1 MILQW
6 KVVGI
11 FSDLVTD
18 KQDFSSLLT
27 EIDRI
32 FSGVISSLVDPYEVT
47 SETIIATRQHLE
59 SAREL
64 LSPLLLPDRT
74 PEVARWSLGM
84 EVQPPGVKIVFFRE
98 SQGLIDFYPL
108 SWSLATGTSDL
119 LPCSQ
124 VEEYL
129 ISWLSNRDFS
139 TDSWLWEA
147 LERLEAIII
156 TDDGETPT
164 DDLKKAL
171 LRAQLIPPDRLSSL
185 ETAIAT
191 ALAYIP
197 TSNQPQTQTLLVVE
211 GKRET
216 TTLALL
222 EVPRQTCSLSR
233 PAIALSHFNYGE
245 NTYERAIVSQ
255 LIYPL
260 LRLGSAC
267 PELSRRGQVWRS
279 FLPLSLSDL
288 TDTNPLKK
296 SLLAAAR
303 LTKLIL
309 QEESEFTSS
318 LAGHTWT
325 VSRTDLNKK
334 VIAPYLDNLRQ
345 KINDLLEKQQ
355 KSLEDIDKIIFSGN
369 FFLTIWPYFLTE
381 IQQEF
386 AGCNLEAPSQETFSP
401 AILGLGRLCLFS
413 ALRGQNV
420 NNA

>member
-1 MILQW
+1 M
-6 KVVGI
+6 GI
-11 FSDLVTD
+11 FIYLVTD

-32 FSGVISSLVDPYEVT
+32 LAKVISSLVNPQEVT

-59 SAREL
+59 SAKALLFPL
-64 LSPLLLPDRT
+64 LSPDRT
-74 PEVARWSLGM
+74 PEVVRWSLGM

-139 TDSWLWEA
+139 PDSWLWEA

-171 LRAQLIPPDRLSSL
+171 LTAQLIPPDRLSSL

-197 TSNQPQTQTLLVVE
+197 TSDQPQPQTLLVIE

-233 PAIALSHFNYGE
+233 QAIALSHFNYGE
-245 NTYERAIVSQ
+245 NTYEQAILSQ

-260 LRLGSAC
+260 
-267 PELSRRGQVWRS
+267 WRS

-325 VSRTDLNKK
+325 VSRGDLNKK
-334 VIAPYLDNLRQ
+334 VILPYLDNLRQ
-345 KINDLLEKQQ
+345 KVNDLLEKQQ
-355 KSLEDIDKIIFSGN
+355 KSLEDIDRIIFSGN
-369 FFLTIWPYFLTE
+369 FFLTIWPYFFTE

-386 AGCNLEAPSQETFSP
+386 AGCHLESPSQETFSP

-413 ALRGQNV
+413 ALRGEKV

>member
-1 MILQW
+1 M
-6 KVVGI
+6 GI
-11 FSDLVTD
+11 FIYLVTD

-32 FSGVISSLVDPYEVT
+32 LAKVISSLVNPQEVT
-47 SETIIATRQHLE
+47 SETIIATRQQLE
-59 SAREL
+59 SARAL
-64 LSPLLLPDRT
+64 LSPLLLPDPT

-84 EVQPPGVKIVFFRE
+84 AVQPEGVKVVFFRE

-139 TDSWLWEA
+139 SDSWLWEA

-171 LRAQLIPPDRLSSL
+171 LTAQLIPPDRLSSL

-191 ALAYIP
+191 ALAYIS
-197 TSNQPQTQTLLVVE
+197 TSDQPQPQTLLVIE

-222 EVPRQTCSLSR
+222 EVPPQTRSLSR
-233 PAIALSHFNYGE
+233 QAIALSHFNYGE
-245 NTYERAIVSQ
+245 NTYERAILSH

-260 LRLGSAC
+260 
-267 PELSRRGQVWRS
+267 WRS
-279 FLPLSLSDL
+279 FLPLSPPDL

-325 VSRTDLNKK
+325 VSRIDLNKK
-334 VIAPYLDNLRQ
+334 VVLPYLDGLRQ
-345 KINDLLEKQQ
+345 KVNDLLEKQQ
-355 KSLEDIDKIIFSGN
+355 KSLEDIDRIIFSGN

-386 AGCNLEAPSQETFSP
+386 AGCHLEAPSQETFSP

-413 ALRGQNV
+413 ELILNPV
-420 NNA
+420 

>member
-1 MILQW
+1 
-6 KVVGI
+6 
-11 FSDLVTD
+11 
-18 KQDFSSLLT
+18 
-27 EIDRI
+27 
-32 FSGVISSLVDPYEVT
+32 
-47 SETIIATRQHLE
+47 
-59 SAREL
+59 
-64 LSPLLLPDRT
+64 
-74 PEVARWSLGM
+74 M

-129 ISWLSNRDFS
+129 INWLSNRDFS

-171 LRAQLIPPDRLSSL
+171 LRAQLIPSDCLSSL

-197 TSNQPQTQTLLVVE
+197 TSDQPQPQTLLVIE

-222 EVPRQTCSLSR
+222 EVPPQTCSLSR
-233 PAIALSHFNYGE
+233 QAIALSHFNYGE
-245 NTYERAIVSQ
+245 NTYEQAILSQ

-260 LRLGSAC
+260 
-267 PELSRRGQVWRS
+267 WRS
-279 FLPLSLSDL
+279 FLPLSPSDL

-325 VSRTDLNKK
+325 VSRRDLNKK

-345 KINDLLEKQQ
+345 KVNDLLEKQQ
-355 KSLEDIDKIIFSGN
+355 KSLKDIDQIIFSGN

-386 AGCNLEAPSQETFSP
+386 AGCNLEAPNQETFSP
-401 AILGLGRLCLFS
+401 AIMGLGRLCLFS
-413 ALRGQNV
+413 ALRGQKV

>member
-1 MILQW
+1 
-6 KVVGI
+6 
-11 FSDLVTD
+11 VTD
-18 KQDFSSLLT
+18 KQDFSSLLI

-32 FSGVISSLVDPYEVT
+32 LAKVISSLVNPQEVT

-59 SAREL
+59 SAKALLFPL
-64 LSPLLLPDRT
+64 LSPDRT
-74 PEVARWSLGM
+74 PEVVRWSLGM

-139 TDSWLWEA
+139 PDSWLWEA

-171 LRAQLIPPDRLSSL
+171 LTAQLIPPDRLSSL

-197 TSNQPQTQTLLVVE
+197 TSDQPQPQTLLVIE

-245 NTYERAIVSQ
+245 NTYEQAILSQ

-260 LRLGSAC
+260 
-267 PELSRRGQVWRS
+267 WRS

-325 VSRTDLNKK
+325 VSRLDLNKK
-334 VIAPYLDNLRQ
+334 VIMPYLDNLRQ
-345 KINDLLEKQQ
+345 KVNDLLEKQQ
-355 KSLEDIDKIIFSGN
+355 KSLKDIDQIIFSGN

-386 AGCNLEAPSQETFSP
+386 AGCHLEAPSQENFSP

-413 ALRGQNV
+413 ALRGEKV

>member
-1 MILQW
+1 
-6 KVVGI
+6 VGI
-11 FSDLVTD
+11 FSDPVTN
-18 KQDFSSLLT
+18 KQDCSSLLT

-32 FSGVISSLVDPYEVT
+32 LAGVISSLVNPQEVT

-59 SAREL
+59 SARAL
-64 LSPLLLPDRT
+64 LFPLLFPDQT
-74 PEVARWSLGM
+74 LEVIRWSLGM
-84 EVQPPGVKIVFFRE
+84 EVQPEGVKIVFFRE
-98 SQGLIDFYPL
+98 NQGLIDFYPL
-108 SWSLATGTSDL
+108 SWSLATGTSDR
-119 LPCSQ
+119 LPCYQ
-124 VEEYL
+124 VDEYL

-139 TDSWLWEA
+139 HDSWLWEA

-156 TDDGETPT
+156 TDDGETAT

-171 LRAQLIPPDRLSSL
+171 LTAQLIPPDRLSSL

-197 TSNQPQTQTLLVVE
+197 TSDQPQTQTQTLLVIE

-222 EVPRQTCSLSR
+222 EVPPQTRSLSR
-233 PAIALSHFNYGE
+233 QAIALSHFNYGE
-245 NTYERAIVSQ
+245 NTYERAILSQ

-260 LRLGSAC
+260 
-267 PELSRRGQVWRS
+267 WRS
-279 FLPLSLSDL
+279 FLPLSPSDL

-325 VSRTDLNKK
+325 VSRSDLNKK
-334 VIAPYLDNLRQ
+334 VVLPYLDNLRQ
-345 KINDLLEKQQ
+345 KVNDLLEKQQ
-355 KSLEDIDKIIFSGN
+355 KSLEDIDRIIFSGN
-369 FFLTIWPYFLTE
+369 FFLTIWPCFLTG
-381 IQQEF
+381 IQQKF
-386 AGCNLEAPSQETFSP
+386 AGCHLESPSQETFSP

-413 ALRGQNV
+413 ALRGEKV

>member
-1 MILQW
+1 M
-6 KVVGI
+6 GI
-11 FSDLVTD
+11 FIYLVTD

-32 FSGVISSLVDPYEVT
+32 LAKVISSLVNPQEVT
-47 SETIIATRQHLE
+47 SETIIATRQQLE
-59 SAREL
+59 SARAL
-64 LSPLLLPDRT
+64 LSPLLLPDPT

-84 EVQPPGVKIVFFRE
+84 AVQPEGVKVVFFRE

-147 LERLEAIII
+147 LDRLEAIII

-171 LRAQLIPPDRLSSL
+171 LTAQLIPPDRLSSL

-197 TSNQPQTQTLLVVE
+197 TSSQPQPQTLLVIE

-222 EVPRQTCSLSR
+222 EVPPQTRSLSR
-233 PAIALSHFNYGE
+233 QAIALSHFNYGE
-245 NTYERAIVSQ
+245 NTYEQAILSH

-260 LRLGSAC
+260 
-267 PELSRRGQVWRS
+267 WRS
-279 FLPLSLSDL
+279 FLPLSPSDL

-325 VSRTDLNKK
+325 VSRIDLNKK
-334 VIAPYLDNLRQ
+334 VVLPYLDGLRQ
-345 KINDLLEKQQ
+345 KVNDLLEKQQ
-355 KSLEDIDKIIFSGN
+355 KSLEDIDRIIFSGN

-386 AGCNLEAPSQETFSP
+386 AGCHLEAPSQETFSP

-413 ALRGQNV
+413 ALRGEKV

>member
-1 MILQW
+1 
-6 KVVGI
+6 VGI
-11 FSDLVTD
+11 FIYLVTD

-32 FSGVISSLVDPYEVT
+32 LAKVISSLVNPQEVT

-59 SAREL
+59 SAKALLFPL
-64 LSPLLLPDRT
+64 LSPDRT
-74 PEVARWSLGM
+74 PEVVRWSLGM

-171 LRAQLIPPDRLSSL
+171 LTAQLIPPDCLSSL

-197 TSNQPQTQTLLVVE
+197 TSDQPQTQTLLVIE

-233 PAIALSHFNYGE
+233 QAIALSHFNYGE
-245 NTYERAIVSQ
+245 NTYEQAILSQ

-260 LRLGSAC
+260 
-267 PELSRRGQVWRS
+267 WRS

-325 VSRTDLNKK
+325 VSRLDLNKK
-334 VIAPYLDNLRQ
+334 VIMPYLDNLRQ
-345 KINDLLEKQQ
+345 KVNDLLEKQQ
-355 KSLEDIDKIIFSGN
+355 KSLKDIDQIIFSGN

-386 AGCNLEAPSQETFSP
+386 AGCHLEAPSQENFSP

-413 ALRGQNV
+413 ALRGEKV

>member
-1 MILQW
+1 M
-6 KVVGI
+6 GI
-11 FSDLVTD
+11 FIYLVTD

-32 FSGVISSLVDPYEVT
+32 LAKVISSLVNPQEVT

-59 SAREL
+59 SAKALLFPL
-64 LSPLLLPDRT
+64 LSPDRT
-74 PEVARWSLGM
+74 PEVVRWSLGM

-171 LRAQLIPPDRLSSL
+171 LTAQLIPPDRLSSL

-197 TSNQPQTQTLLVVE
+197 TSDQPQPQTLLVIE

-233 PAIALSHFNYGE
+233 QVIALSHFNYGE
-245 NTYERAIVSQ
+245 NTYEQAILSQ

-260 LRLGSAC
+260 
-267 PELSRRGQVWRS
+267 WRS

-325 VSRTDLNKK
+325 VSRLDLNKK
-334 VIAPYLDNLRQ
+334 VIMPYLDNLRQ
-345 KINDLLEKQQ
+345 KVNDLLEKQQ
-355 KSLEDIDKIIFSGN
+355 KSLKDIDQIIFSGN

-386 AGCNLEAPSQETFSP
+386 AGCHLEAPSQENFSP

-413 ALRGQNV
+413 ALRGEKV

>member
-1 MILQW
+1 M
-6 KVVGI
+6 GI
-11 FSDLVTD
+11 FIYLVTD

-32 FSGVISSLVDPYEVT
+32 LAKVISSLVNPQEVT

-59 SAREL
+59 SAKALLFPL
-64 LSPLLLPDRT
+64 LSPDRT
-74 PEVARWSLGM
+74 PEVVRWSLGM

-171 LRAQLIPPDRLSSL
+171 LTAQLIPPDCLSSL

-197 TSNQPQTQTLLVVE
+197 TSDQPQPQTLLVIE

-245 NTYERAIVSQ
+245 NTYEQAILSQ

-260 LRLGSAC
+260 
-267 PELSRRGQVWRS
+267 WRS

-325 VSRTDLNKK
+325 VSRLDLNKK
-334 VIAPYLDNLRQ
+334 VIMPYLDNLRQ
-345 KINDLLEKQQ
+345 KVNDLLEKQQ
-355 KSLEDIDKIIFSGN
+355 KSLKDIDQIIFSGN

-386 AGCNLEAPSQETFSP
+386 AGCHLEAPSQENFSP

-413 ALRGQNV
+413 ALRGEKV

>member
-1 MILQW
+1 M
-6 KVVGI
+6 GI
-11 FSDLVTD
+11 FIYLVTD

-32 FSGVISSLVDPYEVT
+32 LAKVISSLVDPQEVT

-59 SAREL
+59 SAKALLFPL
-64 LSPLLLPDRT
+64 LSPDRT
-74 PEVARWSLGM
+74 PEVVRWSLGI

-171 LRAQLIPPDRLSSL
+171 LTAQLIPPDCLSSL

-197 TSNQPQTQTLLVVE
+197 TSDQPQPQTLLVVE

-245 NTYERAIVSQ
+245 NTYEQAILSQ

-260 LRLGSAC
+260 
-267 PELSRRGQVWRS
+267 WRS

-325 VSRTDLNKK
+325 VSRRDLNKK
-334 VIAPYLDNLRQ
+334 VVIPYLDNLRQ
-345 KINDLLEKQQ
+345 KVNDLLEKQQ
-355 KSLEDIDKIIFSGN
+355 KSLKDIDQIIFSGN

-386 AGCNLEAPSQETFSP
+386 AGCHLESPSQENFSP

-413 ALRGQNV
+413 ALRGEKV
-420 NNA
+420 NNV

>member
-1 MILQW
+1 
-6 KVVGI
+6 VGI
-11 FSDLVTD
+11 FNYLVTD
-18 KQDFSSLLT
+18 KQDFSSLLI

-32 FSGVISSLVDPYEVT
+32 LAKVISSLVNPQEVT

-59 SAREL
+59 SAKALLFPL
-64 LSPLLLPDRT
+64 LSPART

-119 LPCSQ
+119 LPCHQ

-171 LRAQLIPPDRLSSL
+171 LRAQLIPPDCLSSL

-197 TSNQPQTQTLLVVE
+197 TSDQPQPQTLLVIE

-245 NTYERAIVSQ
+245 NTYEQAILSQ

-260 LRLGSAC
+260 
-267 PELSRRGQVWRS
+267 WRS
-279 FLPLSLSDL
+279 FLPFSLADL

-309 QEESEFTSS
+309 QEEIEFTSS

-325 VSRTDLNKK
+325 VSRRDLNKK
-334 VIAPYLDNLRQ
+334 VIAPYLDNLKQ
-345 KINDLLEKQQ
+345 KVNDLLEKQQ
-355 KSLEDIDKIIFSGN
+355 KSLKDIDRIIFSGN

-386 AGCNLEAPSQETFSP
+386 AGCHLEAPNQETFSP
-401 AILGLGRLCLFS
+401 AIMGLGRLCLFS
-413 ALRGQNV
+413 DLRGQKV

>member
-1 MILQW
+1 M
-6 KVVGI
+6 GI
-11 FSDLVTD
+11 FIYLVTD

-32 FSGVISSLVDPYEVT
+32 LAKVISSLVNPQEVT
-47 SETIIATRQHLE
+47 SETIIATRQQLE
-59 SAREL
+59 SARAL
-64 LSPLLLPDRT
+64 LSPLLLPDPT

-84 EVQPPGVKIVFFRE
+84 AVQPEGVKVVFFRE

-171 LRAQLIPPDRLSSL
+171 LTAQLIPPDRLSSL

-197 TSNQPQTQTLLVVE
+197 TSDQTQTQTLLVIE

-222 EVPRQTCSLSR
+222 EVPPQTRSLSR
-233 PAIALSHFNYGE
+233 QAIALSHFNYGE
-245 NTYERAIVSQ
+245 NTYERAILSH

-260 LRLGSAC
+260 
-267 PELSRRGQVWRS
+267 WRS
-279 FLPLSLSDL
+279 FLPLSPPDL

-325 VSRTDLNKK
+325 VSRIDLNKK
-334 VIAPYLDNLRQ
+334 VVLPYLDGLRQ
-345 KINDLLEKQQ
+345 KVNDLLEKQQ
-355 KSLEDIDKIIFSGN
+355 KSLEDIDRIIFSGN

-386 AGCNLEAPSQETFSP
+386 AGCHLEAPSQETFSP

-413 ALRGQNV
+413 ELILNPV
-420 NNA
+420 

>member
-1 MILQW
+1 M
-6 KVVGI
+6 GI
-11 FSDLVTD
+11 FNYPVTD

-32 FSGVISSLVDPYEVT
+32 LAKVISSLVNPQEVT
-47 SETIIATRQHLE
+47 SETIIATRQQLE
-59 SAREL
+59 SARAL
-64 LSPLLLPDRT
+64 LSPLLLPDPT

-84 EVQPPGVKIVFFRE
+84 AVQPEGVKVVFFRE

-147 LERLEAIII
+147 LDRLEAIII

-171 LRAQLIPPDRLSSL
+171 LTAQLIPPDRLSSL

-191 ALAYIP
+191 ALAYIS
-197 TSNQPQTQTLLVVE
+197 TSDQPQPQTLLVIE

-222 EVPRQTCSLSR
+222 EVPPQTRSLSR
-233 PAIALSHFNYGE
+233 QAIALSHFNYGE
-245 NTYERAIVSQ
+245 NTYERAILSH

-260 LRLGSAC
+260 
-267 PELSRRGQVWRS
+267 WRS
-279 FLPLSLSDL
+279 FLPLSPPDL

-325 VSRTDLNKK
+325 VSRIDLNKK
-334 VIAPYLDNLRQ
+334 VVLPYLDGLRQ
-345 KINDLLEKQQ
+345 KVNDLLEKQQ
-355 KSLEDIDKIIFSGN
+355 KSLEDIDRIIFSGN

-386 AGCNLEAPSQETFSP
+386 AGCHLEAPSQETFSP

-413 ALRGQNV
+413 ELILNPV
-420 NNA
+420 

>member
-1 MILQW
+1 
-6 KVVGI
+6 VGI
-11 FSDLVTD
+11 FIYLVTD

-32 FSGVISSLVDPYEVT
+32 LAKVISSLVNPQEVT
-47 SETIIATRQHLE
+47 CETIIATRQHLE
-59 SAREL
+59 SAKALLFPL
-64 LSPLLLPDRT
+64 LSPDRT
-74 PEVARWSLGM
+74 PEVVRWSLGM

-119 LPCSQ
+119 LPCHQ

-171 LRAQLIPPDRLSSL
+171 LTAQLIPPDRLSSL

-197 TSNQPQTQTLLVVE
+197 TSDQPQPQTLLVIE

-233 PAIALSHFNYGE
+233 QAIALSHFNYGE
-245 NTYERAIVSQ
+245 NTYEQAILSQ

-260 LRLGSAC
+260 
-267 PELSRRGQVWRS
+267 WRS

-325 VSRTDLNKK
+325 VSRLDLNKK
-334 VIAPYLDNLRQ
+334 VIMPYLDNLRQ
-345 KINDLLEKQQ
+345 KVNDLLEKQQ
-355 KSLEDIDKIIFSGN
+355 KSLKDIDQIIFSGN

-386 AGCNLEAPSQETFSP
+386 AGCHLEAPSQENFSP

-413 ALRGQNV
+413 ALRGEKV

>member
-1 MILQW
+1 MY
-6 KVVGI
+6 
-11 FSDLVTD
+11 LVTD

-32 FSGVISSLVDPYEVT
+32 LAKVISSLVNPQEVT

-59 SAREL
+59 SANALLFPL
-64 LSPLLLPDRT
+64 LSPDRT

-84 EVQPPGVKIVFFRE
+84 EVQPEGIKVVFFRE

-108 SWSLATGTSDL
+108 SWSLATGTSDR

-124 VEEYL
+124 VDEYL

-147 LERLEAIII
+147 LERLESIII

-171 LRAQLIPPDRLSSL
+171 LRAQLIPPDCLSSL

-197 TSNQPQTQTLLVVE
+197 TSDQPQPQTLLVIE

-222 EVPRQTCSLSR
+222 EVPPQTCSLSR
-233 PAIALSHFNYGE
+233 SAIALSHFNYGE
-245 NTYERAIVSQ
+245 NTYEQAILSQ
-255 LIYPL
+255 LIYPP
-260 LRLGSAC
+260 LRLGS
-267 PELSRRGQVWRS
+267 GQVWRS
-279 FLPLSLSDL
+279 FLPLSPSDL

-325 VSRTDLNKK
+325 VSRRDLNKK

-345 KINDLLEKQQ
+345 KVNDLLEKQQ
-355 KSLEDIDKIIFSGN
+355 KSLKD
-369 FFLTIWPYFLTE
+369 
-381 IQQEF
+381 
-386 AGCNLEAPSQETFSP
+386 
-401 AILGLGRLCLFS
+401 
-413 ALRGQNV
+413 
-420 NNA
+420 

>member
-1 MILQW
+1 M
-6 KVVGI
+6 GI
-11 FSDLVTD
+11 FIYLVTD

-32 FSGVISSLVDPYEVT
+32 LAKVISSLVNPQEVT

-59 SAREL
+59 SAKALLFPL
-64 LSPLLLPDRT
+64 LSPDRT
-74 PEVARWSLGM
+74 PEVVRWSLGM

-171 LRAQLIPPDRLSSL
+171 LTAQLIPPDRLSSL

-197 TSNQPQTQTLLVVE
+197 TSDQPQPQTLLVIE

-233 PAIALSHFNYGE
+233 QAIALSHFNYGE
-245 NTYERAIVSQ
+245 NTYEQAILSQ

-260 LRLGSAC
+260 
-267 PELSRRGQVWRS
+267 WRS
-279 FLPLSLSDL
+279 FLPFSLSDL

-325 VSRTDLNKK
+325 VSRLDLNKK
-334 VIAPYLDNLRQ
+334 VIMPYLDNLRQ
-345 KINDLLEKQQ
+345 KVNDLLEKQQ
-355 KSLEDIDKIIFSGN
+355 KSLKDIDQIIFSGN

-386 AGCNLEAPSQETFSP
+386 AGCHLEAPSQENFSP

-413 ALRGQNV
+413 ALRGEKV

>member
-1 MILQW
+1 M
-6 KVVGI
+6 GI
-11 FSDLVTD
+11 FIYLVTD

-32 FSGVISSLVDPYEVT
+32 LAKVISSLVNPQEVT

-59 SAREL
+59 SAKALLFPL
-64 LSPLLLPDRT
+64 LSPDRT
-74 PEVARWSLGM
+74 PEVVRWSLGI

-171 LRAQLIPPDRLSSL
+171 LRAQLIPSDRLSSL

-197 TSNQPQTQTLLVVE
+197 TSDQPQPQTLLVIE

-222 EVPRQTCSLSR
+222 EVPPQTCSLSR
-233 PAIALSHFNYGE
+233 QAIALSHFNYGE
-245 NTYERAIVSQ
+245 NTYEQAILSQ

-260 LRLGSAC
+260 
-267 PELSRRGQVWRS
+267 WRS
-279 FLPLSLSDL
+279 FLPLSPSDL

-325 VSRTDLNKK
+325 VSRRDLNKK

-345 KINDLLEKQQ
+345 KVNDLLEKQQ
-355 KSLEDIDKIIFSGN
+355 KSIEDIDQIIFSGN

-386 AGCNLEAPSQETFSP
+386 AGCHLEAPSQETFSP

-413 ALRGQNV
+413 ALRGQKV

>member
-1 MILQW
+1 
-6 KVVGI
+6 
-11 FSDLVTD
+11 VTD

-32 FSGVISSLVDPYEVT
+32 LAKVISSLVNPQEVT
-47 SETIIATRQHLE
+47 CETIIATRQHLE
-59 SAREL
+59 SAKALLFPL
-64 LSPLLLPDRT
+64 LSPDRT
-74 PEVARWSLGM
+74 PEVVRWSLGM

-171 LRAQLIPPDRLSSL
+171 LTAQLIPPDRLSSL

-197 TSNQPQTQTLLVVE
+197 TSDQPQPQTLLVIE

-233 PAIALSHFNYGE
+233 QAIALSHFNYGE
-245 NTYERAIVSQ
+245 NTYEQAILSQ

-260 LRLGSAC
+260 
-267 PELSRRGQVWRS
+267 WRS

-325 VSRTDLNKK
+325 VSRLDLNKK
-334 VIAPYLDNLRQ
+334 VIMPYLDNLRQ
-345 KINDLLEKQQ
+345 KVNDLLEKQQ
-355 KSLEDIDKIIFSGN
+355 KSLKDIDQIIFSGN

-386 AGCNLEAPSQETFSP
+386 AGCHLEAPSQENFSP

-413 ALRGQNV
+413 ALRGEKV

>member
-1 MILQW
+1 
-6 KVVGI
+6 VGI
-11 FSDLVTD
+11 FIYLVTD

-32 FSGVISSLVDPYEVT
+32 LAKVISSLVNPQEVT

-59 SAREL
+59 SAKALLFPL
-64 LSPLLLPDRT
+64 LSPDRT
-74 PEVARWSLGM
+74 PEVVRWSLGM

-171 LRAQLIPPDRLSSL
+171 LRAQLIPPDCLSSL

-197 TSNQPQTQTLLVVE
+197 TSDQPQPQTLLVIE

-233 PAIALSHFNYGE
+233 QAIALSHFNYGE
-245 NTYERAIVSQ
+245 NTYEQAILSQ

-260 LRLGSAC
+260 
-267 PELSRRGQVWRS
+267 WRS

-325 VSRTDLNKK
+325 VSRLDLNKK
-334 VIAPYLDNLRQ
+334 VIMPYLDNLRQ
-345 KINDLLEKQQ
+345 KVNDLLEKQQ
-355 KSLEDIDKIIFSGN
+355 KSLKDIDQIIFSGN

-386 AGCNLEAPSQETFSP
+386 AGCHLEAPSQENFSP

-413 ALRGQNV
+413 ALRGEKV

>member
-1 MILQW
+1 
-6 KVVGI
+6 
-11 FSDLVTD
+11 
-18 KQDFSSLLT
+18 
-27 EIDRI
+27 
-32 FSGVISSLVDPYEVT
+32 
-47 SETIIATRQHLE
+47 
-59 SAREL
+59 
-64 LSPLLLPDRT
+64 
-74 PEVARWSLGM
+74 M
-84 EVQPPGVKIVFFRE
+84 EVQPEGVKVVFFRE

-139 TDSWLWEA
+139 PDSWLWEA

-171 LRAQLIPPDRLSSL
+171 LTAQLIPPDRLSSL

-197 TSNQPQTQTLLVVE
+197 TSDQPQPQTLLVIE

-222 EVPRQTCSLSR
+222 EVPPQTCSLSR
-233 PAIALSHFNYGE
+233 QAIALSHFNYGE
-245 NTYERAIVSQ
+245 NTYEQAILSQ

-260 LRLGSAC
+260 
-267 PELSRRGQVWRS
+267 WRS

-325 VSRTDLNKK
+325 VSRLDLNKK
-334 VIAPYLDNLRQ
+334 VIMPYLDNLRQ
-345 KINDLLEKQQ
+345 KVNDLLEKQQ
-355 KSLEDIDKIIFSGN
+355 KSLKDIDQIIFSGN

-386 AGCNLEAPSQETFSP
+386 AGCHLEAPSQENFSP

-413 ALRGQNV
+413 ALRGEKV

>member
-11 FSDLVTD
+11 FNYPVTD

-27 EIDRI
+27 EIERI
-32 FSGVISSLVDPYEVT
+32 LAKVISSLVNPQEVT
-47 SETIIATRQHLE
+47 SETIIATRQQLE
-59 SAREL
+59 SARVL
-64 LSPLLLPDRT
+64 LSPLLLPDPT

-84 EVQPPGVKIVFFRE
+84 EVQPEGVKVVFFRE

-147 LERLEAIII
+147 LDRLEAIII

-171 LRAQLIPPDRLSSL
+171 LTAQLIPPDRLSSL

-191 ALAYIP
+191 ALAHIP
-197 TSNQPQTQTLLVVE
+197 TSDQPQPQTLLVIE

-216 TTLALL
+216 TTLAIV
-222 EVPRQTCSLSR
+222 EVPPQTRSLSR
-233 PAIALSHFNYGE
+233 QAIALSHFNYGE
-245 NTYERAIVSQ
+245 NTYERAILSH

-260 LRLGSAC
+260 
-267 PELSRRGQVWRS
+267 WRS
-279 FLPLSLSDL
+279 FLPLSRSAL

-334 VIAPYLDNLRQ
+334 VIIPYLDNLRQ

-355 KSLEDIDKIIFSGN
+355 KSLEDIDRIIFSGN

-386 AGCNLEAPSQETFSP
+386 AGCNLESPSQETFSP

-413 ALRGQNV
+413 ALRGEKV

>member
-1 MILQW
+1 M
-6 KVVGI
+6 GI
-11 FSDLVTD
+11 FIYLVTD

-32 FSGVISSLVDPYEVT
+32 LAKVISSLVNPQEVT

-59 SAREL
+59 SAKALLFPL
-64 LSPLLLPDRT
+64 LSPDRT
-74 PEVARWSLGM
+74 PEVVRWSLGM

-171 LRAQLIPPDRLSSL
+171 LTAQLIPPDCLSSL

-197 TSNQPQTQTLLVVE
+197 TSDQPQTQTLLVIE

-233 PAIALSHFNYGE
+233 QAIALSHFNYGE
-245 NTYERAIVSQ
+245 NTYEQAILSQ

-260 LRLGSAC
+260 
-267 PELSRRGQVWRS
+267 WRS

-325 VSRTDLNKK
+325 VSRLDLNKK
-334 VIAPYLDNLRQ
+334 VIMPYLDNLRQ
-345 KINDLLEKQQ
+345 KVNDLLEKQQ
-355 KSLEDIDKIIFSGN
+355 KSLKDIDQIIFSGN

-386 AGCNLEAPSQETFSP
+386 AGCHLEAPSQENFSP

-413 ALRGQNV
+413 ALRGEKV

>member
-1 MILQW
+1 MWVFL
-6 KVVGI
+6 VVYP
-11 FSDLVTD
+11 VTN
-18 KQDFSSLLT
+18 KQDFSPLLT

-32 FSGVISSLVDPYEVT
+32 LSGVISSLVNPQEVT
-47 SETIIATRQHLE
+47 SETIISAHQHLE
-59 SAREL
+59 SAKAL
-64 LSPLLLPDRT
+64 LSPLLFPERT
-74 PEVARWSLGM
+74 PEVVRWSLGM

-108 SWSLATGTSDL
+108 SWSLATGTSDR

-124 VEEYL
+124 VDEYL

-139 TDSWLWEA
+139 SDSWLWEA

-171 LRAQLIPPDRLSSL
+171 LTAQLIPPERLSSL

-191 ALAYIP
+191 ALAYIS
-197 TSNQPQTQTLLVVE
+197 TSDQPQPQTLLVIE
-211 GKRET
+211 GKRQT

-222 EVPRQTCSLSR
+222 EVPPQTRSLSR
-233 PAIALSHFNYGE
+233 QAIALSHFNYGE
-245 NTYERAIVSQ
+245 NTYERAILSH

-260 LRLGSAC
+260 
-267 PELSRRGQVWRS
+267 WRS
-279 FLPLSLSDL
+279 FLPLSSPDL

-334 VIAPYLDNLRQ
+334 VILPYLDGLRQ
-345 KINDLLEKQQ
+345 KVNDLLEKQQ
-355 KSLEDIDKIIFSGN
+355 KSLEDIDRIIFSGN

-386 AGCNLEAPSQETFSP
+386 AGCHLESPSQETFSP

-413 ALRGQNV
+413 ELIL
-420 NNA
+420 

>member
-1 MILQW
+1 M
-6 KVVGI
+6 GI
-11 FSDLVTD
+11 FNYPVTN

-27 EIDRI
+27 EIERI
-32 FSGVISSLVDPYEVT
+32 LAGVISSLVNPQEVT

-59 SAREL
+59 SARGL
-64 LSPLLLPDRT
+64 LSPLLFPDRT

-129 ISWLSNRDFS
+129 ISWLSNRDFRA
-139 TDSWLWEA
+139 DSWLWEA

-156 TDDGETPT
+156 SDDGETPT

-171 LRAQLIPPDRLSSL
+171 LTAQLIPPDRLSSL

-197 TSNQPQTQTLLVVE
+197 TSDQPQTQTQTLLVIE

-222 EVPRQTCSLSR
+222 EVPPQTRSLSR
-233 PAIALSHFNYGE
+233 QAIALSHFNYGE
-245 NTYERAIVSQ
+245 NTYERAILSH

-260 LRLGSAC
+260 
-267 PELSRRGQVWRS
+267 WRS
-279 FLPLSLSDL
+279 FLPLSPSDL

-325 VSRTDLNKK
+325 VSRRDLNKK
-334 VIAPYLDNLRQ
+334 VILPYLDNLRQ
-345 KINDLLEKQQ
+345 KVNDLLEKQQ
-355 KSLEDIDKIIFSGN
+355 KSLEDIDRIIFSGN
-369 FFLTIWPYFLTE
+369 FFLTIWPCFLTGIE
-381 IQQEF
+381 QEF
-386 AGCNLEAPSQETFSP
+386 AGCNLEAPSLALSQVEGQETFSP

-413 ALRGQNV
+413 ALRGEKV

>member
-1 MILQW
+1 
-6 KVVGI
+6 
-11 FSDLVTD
+11 VTD
-18 KQDFSSLLT
+18 KQDFSSLLI

-32 FSGVISSLVDPYEVT
+32 LAKVISSLVNPQEVT

-59 SAREL
+59 SAKALLFPL
-64 LSPLLLPDRT
+64 LSPDRT
-74 PEVARWSLGM
+74 PEVVRWSLGM

-129 ISWLSNRDFS
+129 ISGLSNRDFS
-139 TDSWLWEA
+139 PDSWLWEA

-171 LRAQLIPPDRLSSL
+171 LTAQLIPPDRLSSL

-197 TSNQPQTQTLLVVE
+197 TSDQPQPQTLLVIE

-233 PAIALSHFNYGE
+233 QAIALSHFNYGE
-245 NTYERAIVSQ
+245 NTYEQAILSQ

-260 LRLGSAC
+260 
-267 PELSRRGQVWRS
+267 WRS

-325 VSRTDLNKK
+325 VSRLDLNKK
-334 VIAPYLDNLRQ
+334 VIMPYLDNLRQ
-345 KINDLLEKQQ
+345 KVNDLLEKQQ
-355 KSLEDIDKIIFSGN
+355 KSLKDIDQIIFSGN

-386 AGCNLEAPSQETFSP
+386 AGCHLEAPSQENFSP

-413 ALRGQNV
+413 ALRGEKV

>member
-1 MILQW
+1 
-6 KVVGI
+6 VGI
-11 FSDLVTD
+11 FIYLVTD

-32 FSGVISSLVDPYEVT
+32 LAKVISSLVNPQEVT

-59 SAREL
+59 SAKALLFPL
-64 LSPLLLPDRT
+64 LSPDRT
-74 PEVARWSLGM
+74 PEVVRWSLGI

-98 SQGLIDFYPL
+98 SQGLID
-108 SWSLATGTSDL
+108 
-119 LPCSQ
+119 
-124 VEEYL
+124 EYL

-171 LRAQLIPPDRLSSL
+171 LTAQLIPPDCLSSL

-222 EVPRQTCSLSR
+222 EVPPQTCSLSR

-245 NTYERAIVSQ
+245 NTYEQAILSQ

-260 LRLGSAC
+260 
-267 PELSRRGQVWRS
+267 WRS
-279 FLPLSLSDL
+279 FLPLSPSDL

-345 KINDLLEKQQ
+345 KVNDLLEKQQ
-355 KSLEDIDKIIFSGN
+355 KSIEDIDKIIFSGN
-369 FFLTIWPYFLTE
+369 FFLSIWPYFLTE

-386 AGCNLEAPSQETFSP
+386 AGCHLEAPSQETFSP

-413 ALRGQNV
+413 ALRGQKV

>member
-1 MILQW
+1 
-6 KVVGI
+6 VGI
-11 FSDLVTD
+11 FIYLVTD

-32 FSGVISSLVDPYEVT
+32 LAKVISSLVNPQEVT
-47 SETIIATRQHLE
+47 CETIIATRQHLE
-59 SAREL
+59 SAKALLFPL
-64 LSPLLLPDRT
+64 LSPDRT
-74 PEVARWSLGM
+74 PEVVRWSLGM

-171 LRAQLIPPDRLSSL
+171 LTAQLIPPDRLSSL

-197 TSNQPQTQTLLVVE
+197 TSDQPQPQTLLVIE

-233 PAIALSHFNYGE
+233 QAIALSHFNYGE
-245 NTYERAIVSQ
+245 NTYEQAILSQ

-260 LRLGSAC
+260 
-267 PELSRRGQVWRS
+267 WRS

-325 VSRTDLNKK
+325 VSRLDLNKK
-334 VIAPYLDNLRQ
+334 VIMPYLDNLRQ
-345 KINDLLEKQQ
+345 KVNDLLEKQQ
-355 KSLEDIDKIIFSGN
+355 KSLKDIDQIIFSGN

-386 AGCNLEAPSQETFSP
+386 AGCHLEAPSQENFSP

-413 ALRGQNV
+413 ALRGEKV

>member
-1 MILQW
+1 
-6 KVVGI
+6 VGI
-11 FSDLVTD
+11 FIYLVTD

-32 FSGVISSLVDPYEVT
+32 LAKVISSLVNPQEVT
-47 SETIIATRQHLE
+47 CETIIATRQHLE
-59 SAREL
+59 SAKALLFPL
-64 LSPLLLPDRT
+64 LSPDRT
-74 PEVARWSLGM
+74 PEVVRWSLGM

-129 ISWLSNRDFS
+129 ISGLSNRDFS
-139 TDSWLWEA
+139 PDSWLWEA

-171 LRAQLIPPDRLSSL
+171 LTAQLIPPDRLSSL

-197 TSNQPQTQTLLVVE
+197 TSDQPQPQTLLVIE

-233 PAIALSHFNYGE
+233 QAIALSHFNYGE
-245 NTYERAIVSQ
+245 NTYEQAILSQ

-260 LRLGSAC
+260 
-267 PELSRRGQVWRS
+267 WRS
-279 FLPLSLSDL
+279 FLPLSPSDL

-325 VSRTDLNKK
+325 VSRRDLNKK

-345 KINDLLEKQQ
+345 KVNDLLEKQQ
-355 KSLEDIDKIIFSGN
+355 KSLKDIDQIIFSGN

-386 AGCNLEAPSQETFSP
+386 AGCHLEAPSQENFSP

-413 ALRGQNV
+413 ALRGEKV

>member
-1 MILQW
+1 M
-6 KVVGI
+6 GI
-11 FSDLVTD
+11 FIYLVTD

-32 FSGVISSLVDPYEVT
+32 LAKVISSLVNSQEVT

-59 SAREL
+59 SAKALLFPL
-64 LSPLLLPDRT
+64 LSPDRT
-74 PEVARWSLGM
+74 PEVVRWSLGI

-171 LRAQLIPPDRLSSL
+171 LTAQLIPPNCLSSL

-197 TSNQPQTQTLLVVE
+197 TSDQPQTQTLLVVE

-222 EVPRQTCSLSR
+222 EVPPQTCSLSR
-233 PAIALSHFNYGE
+233 QAIALSHFNYGE
-245 NTYERAIVSQ
+245 NTYEQAILSQ

-260 LRLGSAC
+260 
-267 PELSRRGQVWRS
+267 WRS
-279 FLPLSLSDL
+279 FLPLSPSDL

-325 VSRTDLNKK
+325 VSRRDLNKK

-345 KINDLLEKQQ
+345 KVNDLLEKQQ
-355 KSLEDIDKIIFSGN
+355 KSIEDIDQIIFSGN

-386 AGCNLEAPSQETFSP
+386 AGCHLEAPSQESFSP

-413 ALRGQNV
+413 ALRGQKV

>member
-1 MILQW
+1 M
-6 KVVGI
+6 GI
-11 FSDLVTD
+11 FIYLVTD

-32 FSGVISSLVDPYEVT
+32 LAKVISSLVNPQEVT

-59 SAREL
+59 SAKALLFPL
-64 LSPLLLPDRT
+64 LSPDRT
-74 PEVARWSLGM
+74 PEVVRWSLGM

-139 TDSWLWEA
+139 PDSWLWEA

-171 LRAQLIPPDRLSSL
+171 LTAQLIPPDRLSSL

-197 TSNQPQTQTLLVVE
+197 TSDQPQPQTLLVIE

-233 PAIALSHFNYGE
+233 QAIALSHFNYGE
-245 NTYERAIVSQ
+245 NTYEQAILSQ

-260 LRLGSAC
+260 
-267 PELSRRGQVWRS
+267 WRS
-279 FLPLSLSDL
+279 FLPLSRSAL

-334 VIAPYLDNLRQ
+334 VIIPYIDNLRQ
-345 KINDLLEKQQ
+345 KVNDLLEKQQ
-355 KSLEDIDKIIFSGN
+355 KSLEDIDRIIFSGN

-386 AGCNLEAPSQETFSP
+386 AGCHLEAPSQENFSP
-401 AILGLGRLCLFS
+401 TILGLGRLCLFS
-413 ALRGQNV
+413 ALRGEKV

>member
-1 MILQW
+1 M
-6 KVVGI
+6 GI
-11 FSDLVTD
+11 FIYLVTD

-32 FSGVISSLVDPYEVT
+32 LAKVISSLVNPQEVT

-59 SAREL
+59 SAKALLFPL
-64 LSPLLLPDRT
+64 LSPDRT
-74 PEVARWSLGM
+74 PEVVRWSLGM

-171 LRAQLIPPDRLSSL
+171 LTAQLIPPDRLSSL

-197 TSNQPQTQTLLVVE
+197 TSDQPQPQTLLVIE

-233 PAIALSHFNYGE
+233 QAIALSHFNYGE
-245 NTYERAIVSQ
+245 NTYEQAILSQ

-260 LRLGSAC
+260 
-267 PELSRRGQVWRS
+267 WRS

-325 VSRTDLNKK
+325 VSRLDLNKK
-334 VIAPYLDNLRQ
+334 VIMPYLDNLRQ
-345 KINDLLEKQQ
+345 KVNDLLEKQQ
-355 KSLEDIDKIIFSGN
+355 KSLKDIDQIIFSGN
-369 FFLTIWPYFLTE
+369 FFLTIWPYFLIE

-386 AGCNLEAPSQETFSP
+386 AGCHLEAPSQENFSP

-413 ALRGQNV
+413 ALRGEKV

>member
-1 MILQW
+1 
-6 KVVGI
+6 VGI
-11 FSDLVTD
+11 FNYPVTN

-27 EIDRI
+27 EIERI
-32 FSGVISSLVDPYEVT
+32 LAGVISSLVNPQEVT

-59 SAREL
+59 SARAL
-64 LSPLLLPDRT
+64 LFPLLFPART
-74 PEVARWSLGM
+74 PEVARWFLGM

-98 SQGLIDFYPL
+98 NQGLIDFYPL
-108 SWSLATGTSDL
+108 SWSLATGTSDR
-119 LPCSQ
+119 LPGSQ
-124 VEEYL
+124 VDEYL

-139 TDSWLWEA
+139 HDSWLWEA

-156 TDDGETPT
+156 TDDGETAT

-171 LRAQLIPPDRLSSL
+171 LTAQLIPPDRLSSL

-197 TSNQPQTQTLLVVE
+197 TSDQPQPQTLLVIE

-222 EVPRQTCSLSR
+222 EVPPQTCSLSR
-233 PAIALSHFNYGE
+233 QAIALSHFNYGE
-245 NTYERAIVSQ
+245 NTYEQAILSQ

-260 LRLGSAC
+260 
-267 PELSRRGQVWRS
+267 WRS
-279 FLPLSLSDL
+279 FLPLSPSDI

-325 VSRTDLNKK
+325 VSRRDLNKK
-334 VIAPYLDNLRQ
+334 VILPYLDNLRQ
-345 KINDLLEKQQ
+345 KVNDLLEKQQ
-355 KSLEDIDKIIFSGN
+355 KSLEDIDRIIFSGN
-369 FFLTIWPYFLTE
+369 FFLTIWPCFLTGIE
-381 IQQEF
+381 QEF

-413 ALRGQNV
+413 ALRGEKV

>member
-1 MILQW
+1 M
-6 KVVGI
+6 GI
-11 FSDLVTD
+11 FIYLVTD

-27 EIDRI
+27 EIVRI
-32 FSGVISSLVDPYEVT
+32 LAKVISSLVNPQEVT
-47 SETIIATRQHLE
+47 CETIIATRQHLE
-59 SAREL
+59 SAKALLFPL
-64 LSPLLLPDRT
+64 LSPDRT
-74 PEVARWSLGM
+74 PEVVRWSLGM

-139 TDSWLWEA
+139 PDSWLWEA

-171 LRAQLIPPDRLSSL
+171 LRAQLIPSDRLSSL

-197 TSNQPQTQTLLVVE
+197 TSDQPQPQTLLVIE

-222 EVPRQTCSLSR
+222 EVPPQTCSLSR
-233 PAIALSHFNYGE
+233 QAIALSHFNYGE
-245 NTYERAIVSQ
+245 NTYEQAILSQ

-260 LRLGSAC
+260 
-267 PELSRRGQVWRS
+267 WRS

-325 VSRTDLNKK
+325 VSRLDLNKK
-334 VIAPYLDNLRQ
+334 VIMPYLDNLRQ
-345 KINDLLEKQQ
+345 KVNDLLEKQQ
-355 KSLEDIDKIIFSGN
+355 KSLKDIDQIIFSGN

-386 AGCNLEAPSQETFSP
+386 AGCHLEAPSQENFSP

-413 ALRGQNV
+413 ALRGEKV

>member
-1 MILQW
+1 M
-6 KVVGI
+6 GI
-11 FSDLVTD
+11 FIYLVTD

-32 FSGVISSLVDPYEVT
+32 LAKVISSLVNPQEVT
-47 SETIIATRQHLE
+47 SETIIATRQQLE
-59 SAREL
+59 SARAL
-64 LSPLLLPDRT
+64 LSPLLLPDPT

-84 EVQPPGVKIVFFRE
+84 AVQPEGVKVVFFRE

-147 LERLEAIII
+147 LDRLEAIII

-171 LRAQLIPPDRLSSL
+171 LTAQLIPPDRLSSL

-191 ALAYIP
+191 ALAYIS
-197 TSNQPQTQTLLVVE
+197 TSDQPQPQTLLVIE

-222 EVPRQTCSLSR
+222 EVPPQTRSLSR
-233 PAIALSHFNYGE
+233 QAIALSHFNYGE
-245 NTYERAIVSQ
+245 NTYERAILSH

-260 LRLGSAC
+260 
-267 PELSRRGQVWRS
+267 WRS
-279 FLPLSLSDL
+279 FLPLSPPDL

-334 VIAPYLDNLRQ
+334 VIIPYIDNLRQ
-345 KINDLLEKQQ
+345 KVNDLLEKQQ
-355 KSLEDIDKIIFSGN
+355 KSLEDIDRIIFSGN

-413 ALRGQNV
+413 ELILNPV
-420 NNA
+420 

>member
-6 KVVGI
+6 EVVGI
-11 FSDLVTD
+11 LSYLVTN
-18 KQDFSSLLT
+18 KQDFFSLLT

-32 FSGVISSLVDPYEVT
+32 LSGVISSLVNPQEVT

-59 SAREL
+59 SARML
-64 LSPLLLPDRT
+64 LSPLLLPDQT

-108 SWSLATGTSDL
+108 SWSLATGTSDR

-124 VEEYL
+124 VDEYL

-139 TDSWLWEA
+139 SDSWLWEA
-147 LERLEAIII
+147 LARLEAIVIS
-156 TDDGETPT
+156 DDGETCT

-171 LRAQLIPPDRLSSL
+171 LRARIIPPERLSSL

-191 ALAYIP
+191 ALAHIP
-197 TSNQPQTQTLLVVE
+197 TSDQPQPQTLLVVE
-211 GKRET
+211 GKQET

-222 EVPRQTCSLSR
+222 EVPPQTRALSR
-233 PAIALSHFNYGE
+233 RAIAMSHFNYGE
-245 NTYERAIVSQ
+245 NTYEQAILSQ

-260 LRLGSAC
+260 
-267 PELSRRGQVWRS
+267 WRS
-279 FLPLSLSDL
+279 FLPLSPSDL

-334 VIAPYLDNLRQ
+334 VIVPYIDNLRQ
-345 KINDLLEKQQ
+345 KVNDLLEKQQ
-355 KSLEDIDKIIFSGN
+355 KSLEDIDRIIFSGN

-386 AGCNLEAPSQETFSP
+386 AGCHLEDPSQENFSP
-401 AILGLGRLCLFS
+401 IILGLGRLCLFS
-413 ALRGQNV
+413 ALRGEKV

>member
-1 MILQW
+1 M
-6 KVVGI
+6 GI
-11 FSDLVTD
+11 FNYPVTN

-32 FSGVISSLVDPYEVT
+32 LSRVISSLVSPQEVT
-47 SETIIATRQHLE
+47 SETMIATRQHLE
-59 SAREL
+59 SARAL

-108 SWSLATGTSDL
+108 SWSLATGTSDR

-129 ISWLSNRDFS
+129 ISWLSDRDFS

-147 LERLEAIII
+147 LERLAAIII

-171 LRAQLIPPDRLSSL
+171 LTAQLIPPDRLSSL

-197 TSNQPQTQTLLVVE
+197 TSDQPQPQTLLVIE

-216 TTLALL
+216 TTLAIV
-222 EVPRQTCSLSR
+222 EVPPQTRSLSR
-233 PAIALSHFNYGE
+233 QAIAMSHFNYGE
-245 NTYERAIVSQ
+245 NTYERAILSQ

-260 LRLGSAC
+260 
-267 PELSRRGQVWRS
+267 WRS
-279 FLPLSLSDL
+279 FLPLSPSDL

-325 VSRTDLNKK
+325 VSRTDLNKE
-334 VIAPYLDNLRQ
+334 VVLPYLNNLRQ
-345 KINDLLEKQQ
+345 KVNDLLEKQQ
-355 KSLEDIDKIIFSGN
+355 KSLEDIDRIIFSGN
-369 FFLTIWPYFLTE
+369 FFLTIWPYFLTG

-386 AGCNLEAPSQETFSP
+386 AGCNLESPSQETFSP
-401 AILGLGRLCLFS
+401 AILGLGRLSLFS
-413 ALRGQNV
+413 ALRGQNG